1 MKLIAEI
8 TDKEILGTEGL
19 SSAEPRY
26 TARAIVRNGDLY
38 AVMYAEKFN
47 LYSLPGGGV
56 NDGEDSVTAL
66 KREMLEETG
75 CTCGKITDLG
85 IVKEN
90 RAKADYTQCSYY
102 YVVEVDSTGAPQ
114 LTAAEKK
121 NKTELQWHTL
131 SEMTKLIND
140 VQPSTYQQ
148 QYLKAR
154 DVAALNKYITTA
166 HGKEIIK

>member
-8 TDKEILGTEGL
+8 TDKDILGTDGL

-26 TARAIVRNGDLY
+26 TARAIVKNGDLY
-38 AVMYAEKFN
+38 AVMYAERFH

-56 NDGEDSVTAL
+56 DDGEDVIAAL
-66 KREMLEETG
+66 KREILEETG
-75 CTCGKITDLG
+75 CTCGKISELG

-90 RAKADYTQCSYY
+90 RAKADYTQCSFY
-102 YVVEVDSTGAPQ
+102 YVVEVDSTGALQ
-114 LTAAEKK
+114 FTDAEKN

-131 SEMTKLIND
+131 SEVITLINEF
-140 VQPSTYQQ
+140 QPTTYQQ

-154 DVAALNKYITTA
+154 DVAAL
-166 HGKEIIK
+166 KEYLNLKNPNE

>member
-26 TARAIVRNGDLY
+26 TARAIVKNGDLY

-47 LYSLPGGGV
+47 LYSLPGGGI
-56 NDGEDSVTAL
+56 DDDEDIITAL
-66 KREMLEETG
+66 KREILEETG

-102 YVVEVDSTGAPQ
+102 YVVEANSMGTPQ
-114 LTAAEKK
+114 LTAAEKN

-131 SEMTKLIND
+131 SEMIKLIND
-140 VQPSTYQQ
+140 IEPSTYQQ

-154 DVAALNKYITTA
+154 DVAALNEYIKA
-166 HGKEIIK
+166 GDKNEH

>member
-1 MKLIAEI
+1 MKIIAEI
-8 TDKEILGTEGL
+8 TDKEILGTDGM

-26 TARAIVRNGDLY
+26 TARAIVKNGDLY

-56 NDGEDSVTAL
+56 DEGEDVLTAL
-66 KREMLEETG
+66 NREILEETG
-75 CTCGKITDLG
+75 CTCGKITELG

-90 RAKADYTQCSYY
+90 RASAGYTQCSYY
-102 YVVEVDSTGAPQ
+102 YVVDVDTIGTQ
-114 LTAAEKK
+114 ELTEAEKN

-131 SEMTKLIND
+131 SEVIKLINNFE
-140 VQPSTYQQ
+140 PTTYQQ

-154 DVAALNKYITTA
+154 DIAAL
-166 HGKEIIK
+166 KEYVRKI